1 MRISDQERREVAHE
15 LREMV
20 GARCYGRPGAT
31 GSCVDID
38 DFLTALL
45 NRRVRD
51 CEVSID
57 SVEALRVADL
67 IDAPTSEGIID
78 DNGTSVCGRCGFRFD
93 ASVEIAGCFSEVVL
107 ANHCPK
113 CGRLLVWREEEDE

>member
-1 MRISDQERREVAHE
+1 MGWRCCMRISDEERREVAHE

-20 GARCYGRPGAT
+20 GARCYGMPGET

-45 NRRVRD
+45 DRRVRD

-67 IDAPTSEGIID
+67 IDRPTCENLSVNPADVLLCSE
-78 DNGTSVCGRCGFRFD
+78 CGEHVFITYMSACKNYHAKYCPRCG
-93 ASVEIAGCFSEVVL
+93 AEVV
-107 ANHCPK
+107 
-113 CGRLLVWREEEDE
+113 E